1 MVCAITEKHDSPV
14 YQSWC
19 KVTWEKAGTNEYRR
33 GHEGALDVSC
43 VLPSSGGFYYPT
55 HLAWLGKDFDETA
68 IKCVQG
74 MQMYSVH
81 LF

>member
-33 GHEGALDVSC
+33 GHEGALDVAC